1 MPTVNVE
8 AHLSSQELLK
18 AVQQLDLPELE
29 AFVSQVVALRAQR
42 QAPRLCQSEAE
53 LLAKINQGPPPE
65 VRDRYSTLIARRD
78 DETLTPEEHAEL
90 LRLTD
95 QMERLQA
102 NRIEYLIALAQ
113 LRKQSLEEV
122 MDDLGL
128 RVSVDG

>member
-1 MPTVNVE
+1 MPAVSVE

-53 LLAKINQGPPPE
+53 LLAKINQGPSPE
-65 VRDRYSTLIARRD
+65 IRDRYNALITKRD
-78 DETLTPEEHAEL
+78 DESLTPEEHAEL

-113 LRKQSLEEV
+113 LRKRSLEEV
-122 MDDLGL
+122 MHDLGL
-128 RVSVDG
+128 RTPADG

>member
-53 LLAKINQGPPPE
+53 LLMKINQGLPPDLQQ
-65 VRDRYSTLIARRD
+65 RWDSLIAKRD

-90 LRLTD
+90 LRLTE
-95 QMERLQA
+95 QVERLQVK
-102 NRIEYLIALAQ
+102 RVEHLIALAQ
-113 LRKQSLEEV
+113 LRKKSLEQV

-128 RVSVDG
+128 RTPADE